1 MSTTPTEMKNENTEV
16 KPSLIEQKE
25 KLYFQIMK
33 KNGIPSDARYL
44 KVRNALRK
52 LANPRIAILPE
63 SSEAAFALHY
73 LEDKRYSDCDCFA
86 RSQARKMA
94 EVHWNR
100 LQNFYRNQEV
110 VREQYTKPVVL
121 MDKWDHHSQ
130 TTSEIYTNLIMSG
143 FIALML
149 TIVFGP

>member
-25 KLYFQIMK
+25 KLYFQILK

-52 LANPRIAILPE
+52 LANAILPE

-73 LEDKRYSDCDCFA
+73 LEEKRYSDCDCFA

-100 LQNFYRNQEV
+100 LHHFYRTQEAI
-110 VREQYTKPVVL
+110 RKQYTKPGL
-121 MDKWDHHSQ
+121 MENWDHHSQ
-130 TTSEIYTNLIMSG
+130 TASEIYTNIFMSV
-143 FIALML
+143 FITLML
-149 TIVFGP
+149 LIVF

>member
-25 KLYFQIMK
+25 KLYFQILK

-52 LANPRIAILPE
+52 LANAILPE

-73 LEDKRYSDCDCFA
+73 LEEKRYSDCDCFA

-100 LQNFYRNQEV
+100 LHHFYHNKEAI
-110 VREQYTKPVVL
+110 REQYTKPGL
-121 MDKWDHHSQ
+121 MEKWDHHSQ
-130 TTSEIYTNLIMSG
+130 TASEIYTNIIMSG
-143 FIALML
+143 FIALMMI
-149 TIVFGP
+149 IVFGP